1 MFNNIFVNID
11 IFSSAK
17 KSYLSEE
24 NNNKNNTMSNIIQ
37 GKRINFNEDDPNL
50 NLIQNK
56 TNSNIYKSALKDD
69 IKSSSFFSPVK
80 SNIKNE
86 AKISESNP
94 NPQYPSQN
102 KINLPPNVFEPSFLN
117 QSNQNQINKINYVNN
132 INGDNNKINQI
143 NINQPNTNRNYLI
156 KNLPK
161 ISCICTKTQ
170 CQKKYCM
177 CFSYGI
183 YCKDCE
189 CKGCLN
195 VPNAKNKIN
204 YQENEINDEEEIV
217 QNNNNIYQENKM
229 IQSIGCNCTKSH
241 CLKKY
246 CECFKMKINCG
257 SLCRC
262 MECKNKNDNNNE
274 NINNLNII
282 NNNLIEEDND
292 MKYFNNNINNIEILK
307 EMSKNYD
314 INAFEVF
321 ILNKNLIIEDRYV
334 DLTDNKLN
342 INTTPKL
349 SNKKRSRT
357 KNENSSIVRT
367 CPTTNSSSR
376 RTRRT
381 TTQVNTNVKNKKL
394 DIN

>member
-1 MFNNIFVNID
+1 
-11 IFSSAK
+11 
-17 KSYLSEE
+17 
-24 NNNKNNTMSNIIQ
+24 MSNFIQ
-37 GKRINFNEDDPNL
+37 GKRINFNEDDPNP
-50 NLIQNK
+50 NIIQNK
-56 TNSNIYKSALKDD
+56 TNSNIHKSALKEELNS
-69 IKSSSFFSPVK
+69 IPFFSPIK

-86 AKISESNP
+86 IKISETTLNVKNP
-94 NPQYPSQN
+94 LQN
-102 KINLPPNVFEPSFLN
+102 KIYLPPNAFEPSFLN
-117 QSNQNQINKINYVNN
+117 QSNQNKINKINYENN
-132 INGDNNKINQI
+132 FIYPENNKINQI
-143 NINQPNTNRNYLI
+143 NGIQSNINRNCLI

-161 ISCICTKTQ
+161 ISCTCTKTQ

-183 YCKDCE
+183 FCKDCE

-195 VPNAKNKIN
+195 TPNIKNKIN
-204 YQENEINDEEEIV
+204 YQENEINNKEEII
-217 QNNNNIYQENKM
+217 QNNSNIYQENKM
-229 IQSIGCNCTKSH
+229 LQAIGCNCTKSH

-262 MECKNKNDNNNE
+262 MDCKNKNDNNTNNE

-282 NNNLIEEDND
+282 NNNLNEDDND
-292 MKYFNNNINNIEILK
+292 GKYFINNINNINNMEILK
-307 EMSKNYD
+307 EMSKTYD
-314 INAFEVF
+314 VNAFAIF

-334 DLTDNKLN
+334 DLTNNKLN
-342 INTTPKL
+342 INTTPRL

-357 KNENSSIVRT
+357 KNENSSNVRT

-381 TTQVNTNVKNKKL
+381 TTQINSNVKNKKL
-394 DIN
+394 VIN